1 MSNEKTTNGVIKAY
15 IGIPEK
21 DSSDEFLYVDMV
33 VPGRE
38 VNLYTSPQKL
48 NDCAADDFMEYL
60 EAALNEAFL
69 WARHLG
75 IKVQIDSESLLSIA
89 EDYSERTLK
98 GIHALMK
105 EVKS

>member
-1 MSNEKTTNGVIKAY
+1 MSNENNTKAVVKVY

-21 DSSDEFLYVDMV
+21 DTADEFLYVDIV
-33 VPGRE
+33 IPGRE
-38 VNLYTSPQKL
+38 RNLYTSPQKL
-48 NDCAADDFMEYL
+48 NDCAADDFMDYL

-89 EDYSERTLK
+89 EDYSERTVR
-98 GIHALMK
+98 GIHALIK
-105 EVKS
+105 EAKS